1 MQDLF
6 KDGDLDLTPA
16 RAEPTADVVR
26 VYLREAGRISL
37 LTRRGEVEVAR
48 RIERGQ
54 RSTLKALSRSALVAR
69 EMCALGRELS
79 AATRSIQEVV
89 VPDEPEWTD
98 EGVARR
104 RCEVTAI
111 LGEIERL
118 HWRLVGP
125 KAKNDADTTGRRARS
140 WARARQRVRISRL
153 IRSVRLAP
161 AERLR
166 LIAKIRTTVE
176 QLDSLELEVKRLETW
191 LQARPSNTTLRK
203 ELRRC
208 RCCLSQT
215 EQEAGVSRVGLRRTH
230 REVLA
235 SLQVTEA
242 AKHELVVANLRLVVT
257 IGKKF
262 VNRGLEFVDLIQ
274 EGNLGLMKAVD
285 KFEYRRGYK
294 FSTYATWW
302 IRQSCMRAIADQAR
316 TIRVP
321 VHMIEKIYKLRRA
334 AGQLVQEL
342 GRGPSAEDIAKHM
355 GIPPDEVQRVLK
367 IAQVPVSL
375 DGPIGEEQDARLGD
389 FIEDRS
395 VASAAEV
402 VISNNLKQRTA
413 AVLKTL
419 SSREEKILKMRFGLE
434 DGNPQTLEEVGQSF
448 AVTSE
453 RIRQIE
459 ATALRKLRHHSRSQA
474 LRALMNAF

>member
-1 MQDLF
+1 LQDLF
-6 KDGDLDLTPA
+6 KDSDLDLTPA
-16 RAEPTADVVR
+16 RGEPTPDVVR

-37 LTRRGEVEVAR
+37 LTRQGEVEVAK

-54 RSTLKALSRSALVAR
+54 RSTLKALSRSVIVAR

-79 AATRSIQEVV
+79 AGTRSIQDVV
-89 VPDEPEWTD
+89 VPDTPEWTD

-118 HWRLVGP
+118 HWRLVKP
-125 KAKNDADTTGRRARS
+125 KAKKDADNTGRRARS

-153 IRSVRLAP
+153 IQSVRLAP

-176 QLDSLELEVKRLETW
+176 QLDSLELEVKRLETR
-191 LQARPSNTTLRK
+191 LQARPGNATLRK

-215 EQEAGVSRVGLRRTH
+215 EQGAGVSRVELRRTH
-230 REVLA
+230 REILA

-242 AKHELVVANLRLVVT
+242 AKHELVVANLRLVVA

-316 TIRVP
+316 TIRLP

-334 AGQLVQEL
+334 AGQLVQQL
-342 GRGPSAEDIAKHM
+342 GRGPSAEAIAKHM
-355 GIPPDEVQRVLK
+355 GIPLDEVHRVLK

-402 VISNNLKQRTA
+402 VISNNLKQRMA

-419 SSREEKILKMRFGLE
+419 SSREEKILRMRFGLE

-448 AVTSE
+448 AVTRE

-459 ATALRKLRHHSRSQA
+459 AKALRKLRHHSRSQG
-474 LRALMNAF
+474 LRALMDAF

>member
-1 MQDLF
+1 M
-6 KDGDLDLTPA
+6 
-16 RAEPTADVVR
+16 
-26 VYLREAGRISL
+26 
-37 LTRRGEVEVAR
+37 
-48 RIERGQ
+48 
-54 RSTLKALSRSALVAR
+54 
-69 EMCALGRELS
+69 
-79 AATRSIQEVV
+79 
-89 VPDEPEWTD
+89 
-98 EGVARR
+98 
-104 RCEVTAI
+104 
-111 LGEIERL
+111 
-118 HWRLVGP
+118 
-125 KAKNDADTTGRRARS
+125 
-140 WARARQRVRISRL
+140 
-153 IRSVRLAP
+153 
-161 AERLR
+161 
-166 LIAKIRTTVE
+166 
-176 QLDSLELEVKRLETW
+176 
-191 LQARPSNTTLRK
+191 

-208 RCCLSQT
+208 RCCLNQT
-215 EQEAGVSRVGLRRTH
+215 EQEAGVSRAELRRTH
-230 REVLA
+230 REILA

-242 AKHELVVANLRLVVT
+242 AKHELVVANLRLVVA

-342 GRGPSAEDIAKHM
+342 GRGPSAEDIDKHM
-355 GIPPDEVQRVLK
+355 GIPSDEVQKVLK

-402 VISNNLKQRTA
+402 AISNNLKQRTA

-448 AVTSE
+448 AVTRE

-459 ATALRKLRHHSRSQA
+459 ATALRKLRHHSRSQG